1 VNEIYS
7 NFTGGYQMT
16 KDQEYLKWQHIIE
29 NHHLSTQGFLDYV
42 EYFHTKES
50 DEYIVAQYYLNS
62 SNLNEFLDKF
72 FSYNPD
78 DLLNDLLSFIEYQ
91 IEEELRVC

>member
-1 VNEIYS
+1 
-7 NFTGGYQMT
+7 MT
-16 KDQEYLKWQHIIE
+16 EDQEYLKWQNITE
-29 NHHLSTQGFLDYV
+29 CHHLSTQHFLDYV

-50 DEYIVAQYYLNS
+50 DEYIVAQHYLNDD
-62 SNLNEFLDKF
+62 NLSEFLDCF
-72 FSYNPD
+72 FSYHPD